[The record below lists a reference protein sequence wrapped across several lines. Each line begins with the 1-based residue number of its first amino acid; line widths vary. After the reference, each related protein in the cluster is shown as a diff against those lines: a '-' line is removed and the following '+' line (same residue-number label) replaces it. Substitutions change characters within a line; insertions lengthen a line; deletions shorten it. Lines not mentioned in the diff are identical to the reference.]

1 MNILLQGGQQGCSAL
16 WQMDSF
22 KRAGGSFHMRLGIIG
37 ATGWLGS
44 ALGGRLL
51 KGGIVA
57 PDRLVVANRGGAR
70 PDYHGHP
77 VTWARDMAELA
88 ALSDTIVVSVRP
100 EDWPTLFLR
109 AEGKLVVSFMAG
121 VGSDRLAA
129 CGGRIVR
136 AMPNA
141 AAEIGASY
149 TPWWADGNVTDADRR
164 TVTTILSAIG
174 TSDEIAEEAQIDLM
188 TALPGSG
195 AAYPALMAIAMA
207 RFMTGQGVP
216 EAIAW
221 RSAEA
226 AVCGGAAMLA
236 GRIADAPALVASYR
250 AYRGTT
256 AAGIDAAEAAG
267 FSTAI
272 QNALEA
278 ATAKA
283 RAMADARAA

>member
-1 MNILLQGGQQGCSAL
+1 
-16 WQMDSF
+16 
-22 KRAGGSFHMRLGIIG
+22 MRTGIIG

-51 KGGIVA
+51 SRGIVT
-57 PDRLVVANRGGAR
+57 PDRLAVANRSGAR
-70 PDYHGHP
+70 ADYHGHQ
-77 VTWARDMAELA
+77 VRWARDAAELV
-88 ALSDTIVVSVRP
+88 ALSDVVVVSVRP
-100 EDWPTLFLR
+100 EDWPGLDLR
-109 AEGKLVVSFMAG
+109 AEGRLVLSFMAG
-121 VGSDRLAA
+121 VGADRLRA

-141 AAEIGASY
+141 AAGIGQSW
-149 TPWWADGNVTDADRR
+149 TPWWADDGVTEADRQA
-164 TVTTILSAIG
+164 VKAVLSAIG
-174 TSDEIAEEAQIDLM
+174 TSDEIPQESQIDLM

-195 AAYPALMAIAMA
+195 AAYPALMAVAMA

-221 RSAEA
+221 RAAEA

-236 GRIADAPALVASYR
+236 GRIADAPALLAAYR
-250 AYRGTT
+250 DYRGTT

-272 QNALEA
+272 QAALEA
-278 ATAKA
+278 ATTKA
-283 RAMADARAA
+283 RAMAGTKTD